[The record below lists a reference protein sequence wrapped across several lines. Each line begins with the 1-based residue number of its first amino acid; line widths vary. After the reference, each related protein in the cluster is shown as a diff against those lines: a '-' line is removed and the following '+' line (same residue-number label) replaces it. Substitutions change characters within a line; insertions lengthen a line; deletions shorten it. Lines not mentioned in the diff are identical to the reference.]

1 MLGELQMIKNGLHYI
16 TGLKEKIIVMYIF
29 SKKRTVT
36 LEKIRT
42 NGQENGRDRV
52 YGAEV
57 LQGVKG
63 WQFFLTLD
71 SNMNIQT

>member
-1 MLGELQMIKNGLHYI
+1 
-16 TGLKEKIIVMYIF
+16 MYIF
-29 SKKRTVT
+29 SKKRTFT
-36 LEKIRT
+36 LEKMRT

-52 YGAEV
+52 YRAEV

>member
-1 MLGELQMIKNGLHYI
+1 MLGGLQMIKNGLHYI
-16 TGLKEKIIVMYIF
+16 TGLKKRIVMYIF

-36 LEKIRT
+36 LEKMRT

-63 WQFFLTLD
+63 WQFFLTVD
-71 SNMNIQT
+71 SNMTIQT